1 LDFIEDMLKKPSIF
15 LDESKLDINFVPE
28 TLIGR
33 DKELSLLSQMF
44 LSLITN
50 PNSISKN
57 VLITGKMGVGKT
69 VTAKVFGR
77 ILVNTAKKR
86 NINIQYIHINC
97 RIDNSSY
104 KVLIQAIRLLNKNFP
119 RRGYST
125 RDLLEILSDLLDRQN
140 IHLLIVLDE
149 LNYLINKGEDI
160 IYSLTRINDAALNKP
175 QRISIIGIVRDLSC
189 LSNLDKATS
198 STLQRNIIL
207 FKPYSKEQ
215 TFNILKNRAEISII
229 KQGFTDE
236 IIEMISNHVLQN
248 GDIRDGL
255 NILWKAGKLAESNSL
270 KSITPECVLR
280 VIKEK
285 DGNNM

>member
-1 LDFIEDMLKKPSIF
+1 MDFIEDMLKKPSIF